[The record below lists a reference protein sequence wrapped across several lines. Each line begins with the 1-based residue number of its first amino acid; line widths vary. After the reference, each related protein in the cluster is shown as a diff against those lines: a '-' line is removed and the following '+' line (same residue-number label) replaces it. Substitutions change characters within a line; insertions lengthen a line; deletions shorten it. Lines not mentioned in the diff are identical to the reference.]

1 MKTIL
6 AIIVPA
12 CVVFG
17 LAIANIAYSAKT
29 VNIGEYVHN
38 LEQKNIV
45 LRLEQKDLDEELATS
60 LSLRTLREEA
70 VAQGFIPISSVS
82 FLTAARPVAMR

>member
-6 AIIVPA
+6 TIIVPM
-12 CVVFG
+12 CVV
-17 LAIANIAYSAKT
+17 LSLTIANIAYSAKT
-29 VNIGEYVHN
+29 VNIGQYVHN

-45 LRLEQKDLDEELATS
+45 LRLEQKDLDEELASS

-70 VAQGFIPISSVS
+70 ITQGFVPISSVS
-82 FLTAARPVAMR
+82 FLTTARPVAMR